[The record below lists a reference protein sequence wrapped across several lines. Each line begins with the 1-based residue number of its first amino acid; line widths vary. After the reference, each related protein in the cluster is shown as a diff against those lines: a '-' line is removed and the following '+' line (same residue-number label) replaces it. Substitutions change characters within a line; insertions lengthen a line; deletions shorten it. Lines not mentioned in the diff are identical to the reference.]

1 MTIEWSWIVLVQK
14 LVMLNCCIC
23 DRAPQYLPTLGSRSL
38 ARWSPYL
45 LLFLLTL
52 LSSSLSLSLLPL
64 SLSSPARWSPYWG
77 MHSSRASATSQLIGD
92 LEMMTSLALDPSRLR
107 RRRPSLVT
115 ASQSRLLT
123 QQVLDGKPQ
132 PRFCD
137 HTFVFFLST
146 YFLFRGT
153 SYLRW
158 NTFACLQIVA
168 EVDTR
173 SRIEG
178 QLWISF
184 CKSFQCNVMIWF
196 NIFLLKVRISAT
208 TPVGDLEAEVA
219 VHKENFI
226 HGFSLHQ
233 VPNYLLY
240 LFLTCILRKPKMNY
254 GSKTQ

>member
-1 MTIEWSWIVLVQK
+1 
-14 LVMLNCCIC
+14 
-23 DRAPQYLPTLGSRSL
+23 
-38 ARWSPYL
+38 
-45 LLFLLTL
+45 
-52 LSSSLSLSLLPL
+52 
-64 SLSSPARWSPYWG
+64 
-77 MHSSRASATSQLIGD
+77 MHSSRASATSQWIGD

-123 QQVLDGKPQ
+123 HQVIDGKPQ
-132 PRFCD
+132 PRFSD
-137 HTFVFFLST
+137 QTFVSFMLT
-146 YFLFRGT
+146 YFLFQGT

-168 EVDTR
+168 EIDTR

-233 VPNYLLY
+233 VPNCLLY
-240 LFLTCILRKPKMNY
+240 LSWHLYIYWESHKWIMGQHPIKKISIVFFFKSCNLNPVTPSPNQLPSPPVVRKEAGPRSWGNGGRWAWTIL
-254 GSKTQ
+254 

>member
-1 MTIEWSWIVLVQK
+1 MPLSL
-14 LVMLNCCIC
+14 L
-23 DRAPQYLPTLGSRSL
+23 SL
-38 ARWSPYL
+38 ARL
-45 LLFLLTL
+45 
-52 LSSSLSLSLLPL
+52 
-64 SLSSPARWSPYWG
+64 SPYWG
-77 MHSSRASATSQLIGD
+77 THSSRASATSQLIGD
-92 LEMMTSLALDPSRLR
+92 LEMMTSLALLPSRLR

-168 EVDTR
+168 EIDTR

-196 NIFLLKVRISAT
+196 NILLLKVRISAT

-240 LFLTCILRKPKMNY
+240 LFLTSI
-254 GSKTQ
+254 